1 MDRNSRG
8 PLTRLTALRSIAPRS
23 ATARLSWGIADQA
36 VSSITNFALGIV
48 VARSLGAAD
57 FGAFSLAW
65 VTYGVL
71 LNLSRGLAT
80 DPLTVRYSGPLDDR
94 WRSAARRSAS
104 TATALGLVVGALCLL
119 VGLAIGGVVG
129 SAFAALGLTLP
140 GLLLQDSWRI
150 AFFVAGKGQRA
161 FANDVVWGIALVPA
175 MLIASN
181 APTTFGFVLA
191 WGAAATAAALVGCIQ
206 TRMVPRMTAIVSWIR
221 EHRDLGPRYLVE
233 NVSDSASAQL
243 QMFGLGAIA
252 GLAAVGAVRG
262 AQILLAPVI
271 ALRMGISLI
280 SVPEAARVLKRWPRR
295 LRAFCLMLGGSQAA
309 ACVLF
314 GAGLLLLPPEIGE
327 LMLGSIWPL
336 ASALIVPT
344 TLAVAAGALFDGA
357 FVGLR
362 ALGVSRRSMPV
373 RVARAIA
380 WVVGGIV
387 GGFLGGAAGSVWGTV
402 AANLLGNALVWWQLG
417 VASRESLSRAADS
430 SEAAAASSRDC

>member
-1 MDRNSRG
+1 MG
-8 PLTRLTALRSIAPRS
+8 
-23 ATARLSWGIADQA
+23 WGIADQA
-36 VSSITNFALGIV
+36 VSSITNLALGIV

-65 VTYGVL
+65 VTYGVI

-94 WRSAARRSAS
+94 WRAAARRAAS

-129 SAFAALGLTLP
+129 AAFAALGLTLP

-150 AFFVAGKGQRA
+150 AFFVAGKGQHA
-161 FANDVVWGIALVPA
+161 FANDVVWAISLIPA

-191 WGAAATAAALVGCIQ
+191 WGAAAIAAAVFGCIQ
-206 TRMVPRMTAIVSWIR
+206 TRLVPRPSGIVSWMR

-243 QMFGLGAIA
+243 QMFALGAIA
-252 GLAAVGAVRG
+252 GLPEVGAVRG
-262 AQILLAPVI
+262 AQILLAPVV

-280 SVPEAARVLKRWPRR
+280 AVPEAARVLKRWPRR
-295 LRAFCLMLGGSQAA
+295 LQAFCLVLGGSQAA
-309 ACVLF
+309 ACLLW
-314 GAGLLLLPPEIGE
+314 GAGLFLLPPRVGE
-327 LMLGSIWPL
+327 LALGSIWPS

-344 TLAVAAGALFDGA
+344 ALWVAAGAVFDGA

-380 WVVGGIV
+380 WVIGGIV
-387 GGFLGGAAGSVWGTV
+387 GAFLAGAAGSVWGTA
-402 AANLLGNALVWWQLG
+402 AANLLAVALVWWQLG
-417 VASRESLSRAADS
+417 VASRANLAHVTDGSDAAADQLT
-430 SEAAAASSRDC
+430 